1 MEGDVRGGGEVESI
15 EDSWPE
21 EVVSIEALAVEPYP
35 DLESWV
41 RAVAALHAP
50 MTPLLGRRVARFNSR
65 VTNRIT
71 RPLARRL
78 PGFGVVEHS
87 GRRSGRRYRTPVNVF
102 RTGPSYVIAL
112 TYGVESEWVKNVLAA
127 GGCELVMRGRR
138 QRLTA
143 PAIVHD
149 ESRRLVPPPV
159 RPVLRLLRVADF
171 LRLED
176 AGSPLSQ

>member
-1 MEGDVRGGGEVESI
+1 
-15 EDSWPE
+15 
-21 EVVSIEALAVEPYP
+21 
-35 DLESWV
+35 
-41 RAVAALHAP
+41 
-50 MTPLLGRRVARFNSR
+50 MTPLLGRRVAWFNR
-65 VTNRIT
+65 HITNRIT

-78 PGFGVVEHS
+78 PGFGVVEHA

-102 RTGPSYVIAL
+102 RAGASYVIAL
-112 TYGVESEWVKNVLAA
+112 TYGVESDWVQNVLAA
-127 GGCELVMRGRR
+127 GGCDLVTRGRR
-138 QRLTA
+138 YRLTA

-176 AGSPLSQ
+176 AGSPLSQQRARSR